1 MKHDLITTPSTQNV
15 LKMLF
20 ECKTF
25 DEQSK
30 LKETKNLE
38 AVIELKEE
46 KFEFVGYSGGSINP
60 LLI

>member
-25 DEQSK
+25 DEQNK
-30 LKETKNLE
+30 PKETRNLE

-60 LLI
+60 LLV

>member
-1 MKHDLITTPSTQNV
+1 MKHDLITRFHAKCIENA
-15 LKMLF
+15 F

-30 LKETKNLE
+30 PKETRNLE

-46 KFEFVGYSGGSINP
+46 KFEFVGYSRGSISP

>member
-30 LKETKNLE
+30 LKETRNLE
-38 AVIELKEE
+38 AVIEFKEE
-46 KFEFVGYSGGSINP
+46 KFDFVGYSGGSINP